1 MGVSVNDQY
10 AGMGAYVVSVEPDG
24 GAAAAGVRPGDLIV
38 ALGDHEI
45 TCINDLTPAM
55 KHYKVGDT
63 TTVTVFR
70 GRQTLELT
78 ITFGERPHGNTT
90 VQPSGNGDMPS
101 SGSYEDWFD
110 YFFGDGND

>member
-1 MGVSVNDQY
+1 
-10 AGMGAYVVSVEPDG
+10 VEPDG

-38 ALGDHEI
+38 GLGDREI
-45 TCINDLTPAM
+45 TCISDLTPAM
-55 KHYKVGDT
+55 KPFKVGDS

-78 ITFGERPHGNTT
+78 ITFGERPHTT
-90 VQPSGNGDMPS
+90 VQPSGSGDMPS

-110 YFFGDGND
+110 FFFGDGNG